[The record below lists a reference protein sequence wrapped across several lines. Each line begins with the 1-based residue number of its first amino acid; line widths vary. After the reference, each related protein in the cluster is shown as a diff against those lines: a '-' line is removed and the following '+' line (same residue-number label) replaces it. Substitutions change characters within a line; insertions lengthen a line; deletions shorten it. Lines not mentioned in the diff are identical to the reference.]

1 MIHDNHSFFFAR
13 GYDGKSQ
20 THVEKICSASHAHFW
35 SQNGLK
41 KIWSASGAAF
51 LVAKRVNKNF
61 AAPPAQ
67 IFGRKRRLEKFC
79 SASRVHFWSQT
90 RPEKNCSASRAH
102 FWSQN
107 ASRKNLQRL
116 PRAFLVTTVLKS
128 RNYVSYGNFWVA
140 QVRARPKSS
149 KTRILGHFL
158 GHFWGMIKI
167 KPAPRHLKRAKN

>member
-1 MIHDNHSFFFAR
+1 MA
-13 GYDGKSQ
+13 
-20 THVEKICSASHAHFW
+20 
-35 SQNGLK
+35 K
-41 KIWSASGAAF
+41 KIFGRKTGQRKILQRLARAF

-61 AAPPAQ
+61 SAPPAR

-107 ASRKNLQRL
+107 ASRKILERL

-128 RNYVSYGNFWVA
+128 RNCVRYGNFWVA

-149 KTRILGHFL
+149 KIRILGHF
-158 GHFWGMIKI
+158 WGIFEERSK
-167 KPAPRHLKRAKN
+167 